1 MLAAVDPN
9 RPDRLTQNLNSTRY
23 FEGAYLATLIAV
35 LPDRRRMALGYKQDA
50 RAFCSL
56 LCRDGALAKYFFNI
70 C

>member
-1 MLAAVDPN
+1 
-9 RPDRLTQNLNSTRY
+9 
-23 FEGAYLATLIAV
+23 
-35 LPDRRRMALGYKQDA
+35 MALGYKQDA

>member
-35 LPDRRRMALGYKQDA
+35 LFRIAVGWL
-50 RAFCSL
+50 
-56 LCRDGALAKYFFNI
+56 
-70 C
+70 